1 MKPDMGIL
9 MWLKAGVRRMSEEGR
24 RSVSIRDEP
33 PAADHLEDGS
43 DAPSAAALEAA
54 LRVAP
59 RGAFALAGIALAILI
74 GCWLIVY
81 FLVLLPR
88 GAVG

>member
-1 MKPDMGIL
+1 
-9 MWLKAGVRRMSEEGR
+9 VSMS
-24 RSVSIRDEP
+24 DEP
-33 PAADHLEDGS
+33 PISDRAED
-43 DAPSAAALEAA
+43 DPESAAALEAA
-54 LRVAP
+54 LRVVP

-81 FLVLLPR
+81 FLVFLPR